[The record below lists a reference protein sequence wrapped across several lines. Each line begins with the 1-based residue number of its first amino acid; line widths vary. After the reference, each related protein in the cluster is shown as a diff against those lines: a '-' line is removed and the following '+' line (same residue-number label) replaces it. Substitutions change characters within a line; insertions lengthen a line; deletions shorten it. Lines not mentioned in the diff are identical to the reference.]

1 MPKFN
6 FFLTALQTIYFYN
19 FATNKIEVQI
29 KFFLLQLDLMK
40 TDKDSM
46 NSVHRQMDLDYHD
59 LKVCFLLRFFLY
71 GFMCY

>member
-59 LKVCFLLRFFLY
+59 LKVCF
-71 GFMCY
+71 